1 MNDINRK
8 LENVWKTFRDRPHH
22 MTCTTGRDK
31 DKGGYYIFQ
40 HIAPL
45 VWAIKPVVRFAPPVR
60 FTPLSPKPRAY
71 RIIVTMNQ
79 RRETD
84 TLCLCRVIGRI
95 CPLMPPPPPMAPH
108 LTGGDN
114 VSPYLQH
121 SAAAAARPAIEATV
135 S

>member
-1 MNDINRK
+1 MHA
-8 LENVWKTFRDRPHH
+8 LTS
-22 MTCTTGRDK
+22 
-31 DKGGYYIFQ
+31 IFQ

-45 VWAIKPVVRFAPPVR
+45 VWARKPVVRFAPLVR
-60 FTPLSPKPRAY
+60 LTPLSPKPRAY

-84 TLCLCRVIGRI
+84 TLCLCRVIGCI
-95 CPLMPPPPPMAPH
+95 CPLLPPPPPMAPH
-108 LTGGDN
+108 LTGPDN